1 MAPPPGPGHAPTE
14 GHRGAGTPSP
24 GHDAFPWSSG
34 EEPSREPAPDE
45 LRRSAK
51 EVARSLLGLRL
62 VSTVDGE
69 ATSGV
74 IVETEAY
81 TGPDDPASHAA
92 RRIGRTPRNETMFGP
107 AGRAYV
113 YRSYGIH
120 WCLNVVTGSEGHPQ
134 AVLLRALE
142 PREGHEIMARRRERP
157 TELCSGPGRLA
168 QALGVTG
175 ALDGHDL
182 RRQPLRLSSGWSVPA
197 DRVGVS
203 GRIGI
208 SRATEAPLRF
218 YVRSHPSISGSPR
231 A

>member
-1 MAPPPGPGHAPTE
+1 MASPPGSRPTATGGRRSTGAPPAREDGL
-14 GHRGAGTPSP
+14 
-24 GHDAFPWSSG
+24 PWRSG
-34 EEPSREPAPDE
+34 QEPDRDPAPDE
-45 LRRSAK
+45 LKRPAG

-69 ATSGV
+69 TTSGI

-92 RRIGRTPRNETMFGP
+92 RRIGRTSRNETMFGP

-120 WCLNVVTGSEGHPQ
+120 WCLNVVTGAEGHPS

-142 PREGHEIMARRRERP
+142 PREGRTVMVRRRDRP
-157 TELCSGPGRLA
+157 TDLCSGPGRLA

-182 RRQPLRLSSGWSVPA
+182 EREPLRLASGWSVPGEGI
-197 DRVGVS
+197 GVS
-203 GRIGI
+203 GRVGI

-218 YVRSHPSISGSPR
+218 YVRSHPSVSGSPR

>member
-1 MAPPPGPGHAPTE
+1 MASPPGPRHAST
-14 GHRGAGTPSP
+14 GGRRSAGAPSAHED
-24 GHDAFPWSSG
+24 GLPWRSG
-34 EEPSREPAPDE
+34 EEPDRDLAPDE
-45 LRRSAK
+45 LKRPAD

-69 ATSGV
+69 PTSGI

-92 RRIGRTPRNETMFGP
+92 RRIGRTSRNESMFGP

-120 WCLNVVTGSEGHPQ
+120 WCLNVVTADEGHPS

-142 PREGHEIMARRRERP
+142 PREGRTVMVRRRDRP
-157 TELCSGPGRLA
+157 TDLCSGPGRLT

-175 ALDGHDL
+175 TLDGHDL
-182 RRQPLRLSSGWSVPA
+182 VREPLRLASGWRIPE
-197 DRVGVS
+197 DRIGVS

-218 YVRSHPSISGSPR
+218 YVRSHSSVSGSPR